1 MLKAI
6 LIALKIIPQ
15 EAAIQTIVRAKAEIA
30 RVTERNVAQIAE
42 AIEDEI
48 GVIRYT
54 ITEAFERIT
63 DLIATGA
70 VSGKTAEALID
81 AQHEIY
87 ATLAKVSA

>member
-1 MLKAI
+1 MLKEI

-30 RVTERNVAQIAE
+30 RVTERNVAQIEE

-48 GVIRYT
+48 SVIRFT

-70 VSGKTAEALID
+70 VSGKTAEALVF
-81 AQHEIY
+81 AQNEIY
-87 ATLAKVSA
+87 ATLAKV

>member
-1 MLKAI
+1 MLKEI

-30 RVTERNVAQIAE
+30 RVTERNVAQIEE

-48 GVIRYT
+48 SVIRYT

-70 VSGKTAEALID
+70 VSGKTAEALVV
-81 AQHEIY
+81 AQNEIY
-87 ATLAKVSA
+87 ATLAKVST